1 MDGQNN
7 LIPMSKRSK
16 GEARE
21 LGAKGGKAS
30 GKVRRQK
37 RDLRQLCH
45 EILDTTVQDEDLS
58 KKLIAAGVPDTY
70 GGMLL
75 FRAIREAHKSPAML
89 EKVLTLAGYNVQRV
103 EQIVDDKR
111 AVPDRLTLVF
121 SDGKDD
127 YASVDDM
134 NAKRNPL
141 REG

>member
-1 MDGQNN
+1 MDGKNN

-75 FRAIREAHKSPAML
+75 FRAIREAHKSPAMF
-89 EKVLTLAGYNVQRV
+89 EKVLTLAGYNVQRS
-103 EQIVDDKR
+103 EAIIDDKR
-111 AVPDRLTLVF
+111 AVPDRLQIIF
-121 SDGKDD
+121 SDDKGD
-127 YASVDDM
+127 
-134 NAKRNPL
+134 
-141 REG
+141 E